1 MEEVLEAQHRSLD
14 ATDAFASAWSD
25 VLAEAENKNLRRVPW
40 GGRGKGGRGT
50 SRRTFQPKDI
60 VVDGVTLEYVN
71 DAELTG
77 YGSGGS
83 KLLLS
88 DAYLKLL
95 PGNCYALVGRNGV
108 GKSTLL
114 RRIAARKIS
123 GFPLHVSPILVP
135 QEVFGCN
142 ELSPVQFLIQ
152 HHEAIK
158 GQSKEGNKASISSL
172 EEQIDNLDTDADNY
186 EQQMEDLYNLIA
198 ELEDTDENEES
209 DMIVER
215 AQAALRFFGVS
226 QSTFDTSTAQLSG
239 GILKKIALA
248 SVLMEKQ
255 QLILLDEPTCH
266 IDVDG
271 ILQLRRLMSDLLEAK
286 ATIVLISHDVD
297 LMNDAATHVIHFHN
311 HKLEYYQGN
320 YHDFVKYRTEV
331 IKHQIRQAGAL
342 EKQCTSMVNTIDN
355 LKQKS
360 KGTESRA
367 AKKKLD
373 RAIESKKKKLERHGV
388 EKNELGHRRTDQRDG
403 GIRKGA
409 INSIDATSRTKQSY
423 KDLLKRAEVF
433 VGPVPDK
440 EVQFDFRT
448 VKSSWGDEP
457 LIMLMDAGFRYN
469 PEDEN
474 VFDCVELSIR
484 EGTRTVIL
492 GENGTGKST
501 LLGLLAKQLQ
511 PTEGTVHY
519 ANGLVVGFFHQH
531 STDNLIH
538 SDNELVTPLSYLT
551 MKYPTK
557 TEKEIRG
564 ELTRYGLSPKQ
575 SSTNV
580 KFLSGGERCRLA
592 MASMMLTDPHLI
604 VIDEMSNHL
613 DCESVEALIYG
624 LNHWNGT
631 VILASHDANLVRS
644 IGGECM
650 VLLHEKLQ
658 RVNGGIDA
666 YVKYYYSMRY

>member
-1 MEEVLEAQHRSLD
+1 MHWWVGEFGYLFSL
-14 ATDAFASAWSD
+14 AAVTSCCYVTASTKSSFHYI
-25 VLAEAENKNLRRVPW
+25 
-40 GGRGKGGRGT
+40 T
-50 SRRTFQPKDI
+50 S
-60 VVDGVTLEYVN
+60 
-71 DAELTG
+71 
-77 YGSGGS
+77 
-83 KLLLS
+83 
-88 DAYLKLL
+88 
-95 PGNCYALVGRNGV
+95 RNGV

-172 EEQIDNLDTDADNY
+172 EEQIDNLDTDADDY

-215 AQAALRFFGVS
+215 AQAALQFFGVS

-248 SVLMEKQ
+248 AVLMEKQ

-342 EKQCTSMVNTIDN
+342 EKQRTSMVNTIDN

-388 EKNELGHRRTDQRDG
+388 EKNELGHRRTDQR
-403 GIRKGA
+403 
-409 INSIDATSRTKQSY
+409 
-423 KDLLKRAEVF
+423 
-433 VGPVPDK
+433 
-440 EVQFDFRT
+440 
-448 VKSSWGDEP
+448 
-457 LIMLMDAGFRYN
+457 
-469 PEDEN
+469 
-474 VFDCVELSIR
+474 
-484 EGTRTVIL
+484 
-492 GENGTGKST
+492 
-501 LLGLLAKQLQ
+501 
-511 PTEGTVHY
+511 
-519 ANGLVVGFFHQH
+519 
-531 STDNLIH
+531 
-538 SDNELVTPLSYLT
+538 
-551 MKYPTK
+551 
-557 TEKEIRG
+557 
-564 ELTRYGLSPKQ
+564 
-575 SSTNV
+575 
-580 KFLSGGERCRLA
+580 
-592 MASMMLTDPHLI
+592 
-604 VIDEMSNHL
+604 
-613 DCESVEALIYG
+613 
-624 LNHWNGT
+624 
-631 VILASHDANLVRS
+631 
-644 IGGECM
+644 
-650 VLLHEKLQ
+650 
-658 RVNGGIDA
+658 
-666 YVKYYYSMRY
+666 